1 MDGPVVQAT
10 SRLYAVLSVT
20 GGKVGAASLWRKS
33 VDEILSIGCPS
44 LHALRTTF
52 PNDGMIQFFQHSNR
66 ALKQTSANMAPPRQ
80 AHPNLEDATVTV
92 PLNLDRLRCAVLAL
106 CDLLTYAFSLIQLNR

>member
-33 VDEILSIGCPS
+33 VDEILSIGWAS
-44 LHALRTTF
+44 FHALRTTF
-52 PNDGMIQFFQHSNR
+52 PNDGMTDYPAFKPYTKQIPANTTPPSQAQSN
-66 ALKQTSANMAPPRQ
+66 S
-80 AHPNLEDATVTV
+80 EDAIVTV
-92 PLNLDRLRCAVLAL
+92 PLNLDRLRCAVLVL
-106 CDLLTYAFSLIQLNR
+106 CDLLTYAF

>member
-33 VDEILSIGCPS
+33 VDEILSIGWAS
-44 LHALRTTF
+44 LHVLRTTF
-52 PNDGMIQFFQHSNR
+52 LNDGMTSYPAFK
-66 ALKQTSANMAPPRQ
+66 ACTETTSANMVPPRQ
-80 AHPNLEDATVTV
+80 AQPNLEEAIVTV

-106 CDLLTYAFSLIQLNR
+106 CDLLTYAFFFF